1 MATTF
6 RDNFKY
12 LPQPAECLAI
22 LIGCAELSIFGLA
35 GLANPS
41 AFIQNYGLPA
51 ITAAPKT
58 NSQILDAKS
67 SQATK
72 DADVRQAY
80 IAAIAA
86 RNMQNGICLLAFA
99 CYWRDRRAL
108 GTVVA
113 SAVVTT
119 FADWM
124 IVRWYGVKEAE
135 FGHVIGVV
143 NSTAIGASLLYWV
156 GEAWY

>member
-35 GLANPS
+35 GLANPQ
-41 AFIQNYGLPA
+41 AFIKNYGLPA
-51 ITAAPKT
+51 ITAAPET
-58 NSQILDAKS
+58 GSAIVDAKT

-86 RNMQNGICLLAFA
+86 RNMQNGIVLLAFA

-113 SAVVTT
+113 SALVTT
-119 FADWM
+119 AADWL

-143 NSTAIGASLLYWV
+143 NSSLIGGSLLYWV
-156 GEAWY
+156 GAPWY